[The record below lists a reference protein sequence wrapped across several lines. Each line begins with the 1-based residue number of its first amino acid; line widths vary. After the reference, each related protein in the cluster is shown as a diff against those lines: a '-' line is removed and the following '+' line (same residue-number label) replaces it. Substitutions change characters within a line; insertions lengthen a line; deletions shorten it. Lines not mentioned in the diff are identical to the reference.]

1 MALIPMEQYDDLE
14 KAMKKAKEQN
24 TPYSIHT
31 SRIKKDLKK
40 RKKGR
45 TLRIVI
51 LAFWAV
57 ALLVVALVGSGIIDI
72 GGGTSAAIDPS
83 GTPPPTVEK
92 EPLLSLSLIPAMFVP
107 ATWTLCFVGFPI
119 GWEMGKEDRE
129 KAKTQL
135 YEQYT
140 VNADGT
146 VDTFRSALV
155 PKLSAS
161 IFSLFL
167 GALTMVASIPVAI
180 MQVFT
185 WKKQIARI
193 ESILSEVDSNE
204 LFVAV

>member
-14 KAMKKAKEQN
+14 KAMKKAKEQT

-83 GTPPPTVEK
+83 GTPPATVEE
-92 EPLLSLSLIPAMFVP
+92 EPLLSLALIPAMFVP

-146 VDTFRSALV
+146 VDMFRSALV

-167 GALTMVASIPVAI
+167 GALTMVASIP
-180 MQVFT
+180 
-185 WKKQIARI
+185 
-193 ESILSEVDSNE
+193 
-204 LFVAV
+204 